1 VLTELGATPSFSAAS
16 ATDVPGSRRTTRTL
30 FFGANCVSVAAVRLV
45 RTTIVLTCTI
55 LLLLTM
61 TPAALAANPIGAE
74 RARAKH
80 VVATVNAMGIALE
93 SVIQRWDGER
103 AALVQV
109 NARLRDANHQLL
121 IAQTNLGAAQH
132 QLEQR
137 LVQLYVSPPPDA
149 IDVLVGAKSLSD
161 LINRVESTQSFSRQ
175 DRAIASAAL
184 RFRTQVRRR
193 KLQLQREQRN
203 RERLIAQLDAEHTR
217 IANGIA
223 EQKRLLATIHETIST
238 LQAQAAARARRRAAA
253 ERARIARQV
262 AAARREAAAQ
272 AVQPQPTVVLPAPPQ
287 PPAPTPDPTTTT
299 TPAPPPAPAATPPPQ
314 PTTHAD
320 AASIAARYLG
330 VPYVWGGA
338 SPSGFD
344 CSGLV
349 MYVYAQLGV
358 SLPHY
363 TVSQWSA
370 TTPIPT
376 SALAPGDLVFFDGLS
391 HVGIYIGNG
400 QFIHAP
406 HTGTVVQIA
415 SLSGYWAAHLDGAR
429 RVPG

>member
-1 VLTELGATPSFSAAS
+1 
-16 ATDVPGSRRTTRTL
+16 
-30 FFGANCVSVAAVRLV
+30 VRLV

-55 LLLLTM
+55 LLLLTSAP
-61 TPAALAANPIGAE
+61 TAPAANPIGAE
-74 RARAKH
+74 RARAKR
-80 VVATVNAMGIALE
+80 VEAKVNAMGVALE
-93 SVIQRWDGER
+93 SVIQQWDGER
-103 AALVQV
+103 SALMQV
-109 NARLRDANHQLL
+109 NARLRDANQQLN
-121 IAQTNLGAAQH
+121 IAQTNLHAAQH
-132 QLEQR
+132 QLEKR
-137 LVQLYVSPPPDA
+137 LVQLYVSPPPGA

-161 LINRVESTQSFSRQ
+161 LINRIESTQSFSRQ
-175 DRAIASAAL
+175 DRAIAATAL
-184 RFRTQVRRR
+184 RFRTQVSRR
-193 KLQLQREQRN
+193 KRQLQREQRN

-217 IANGIA
+217 IANSIA

-253 ERARIARQV
+253 ERARIARRV
-262 AAARREAAAQ
+262 ELARREAAAQ
-272 AVQPQPTVVLPAPPQ
+272 VIQPQPTAVLPAPPQ
-287 PPAPTPDPTTTT
+287 PPPAPEPTTTT
-299 TPAPPPAPAATPPPQ
+299 SPPAPAPPAPAPAPAPVPPPA

-363 TVSQWSA
+363 TVSQWNA

-400 QFIHAP
+400 EFIHAP

-415 SLSGYWAAHLDGAR
+415 SLSGYWVAHLDGAR

>member
-1 VLTELGATPSFSAAS
+1 M
-16 ATDVPGSRRTTRTL
+16 
-30 FFGANCVSVAAVRLV
+30 
-45 RTTIVLTCTI
+45 IVLTCTI
-55 LLLLTM
+55 LLLLTSA
-61 TPAALAANPIGAE
+61 PAAPAANPISAE
-74 RARAKH
+74 RTRAKR
-80 VVATVNAMGIALE
+80 VEAKVNAMGIALE

-103 AALVQV
+103 NALLQV
-109 NARLRDANHQLL
+109 NARLRDANRQLR
-121 IAQTNLGAAQH
+121 IAQTNLHAAQH
-132 QLEQR
+132 QLERR
-137 LVQLYVSPPPDA
+137 LVELYVSPPPDT

-161 LINRVESTQSFSRQ
+161 LINRIESTQVFSQQ
-175 DRAIASAAL
+175 DRAIAMAAL
-184 RFRTQVRRR
+184 RFRTQVNRR
-193 KLQLQREQRN
+193 KHQLQREQRN
-203 RERLIAQLDAEHTR
+203 RERLIAQLDAEQGR
-217 IANGIA
+217 IANSIA

-238 LQAQAAARARRRAAA
+238 LQAQAAARARRRAVQ

-262 AAARREAAAQ
+262 ALARREAAAQ
-272 AVQPQPTVVLPAPPQ
+272 AVQPQPTAVLPAPPE
-287 PPAPTPDPTTTT
+287 PPAPGTTSATT
-299 TPAPPPAPAATPPPQ
+299 APPAAPTPSPAPAPTPPPQ

-320 AASIAARYLG
+320 AASIAGRYLG

-363 TVSQWSA
+363 TVSQWNA
-370 TTPIPT
+370 TMAIPT

>member
-1 VLTELGATPSFSAAS
+1 MFS
-16 ATDVPGSRRTTRTL
+16 G
-30 FFGANCVSVAAVRLV
+30 GNCVSVAPVRLV

-55 LLLLTM
+55 LLLLTL
-61 TPAALAANPIGAE
+61 TPAAPAANPIGAE
-74 RARAKH
+74 RARAKR
-80 VVATVNAMGIALE
+80 VEAQVNAMGVALE
-93 SVIQRWDGER
+93 SVIQRWDGAR

-109 NARLRDANHQLL
+109 NARLRDANNQLH
-121 IAQTNLGAAQH
+121 IAQTNLHAAQS

-161 LINRVESTQSFSRQ
+161 LINRIESTQSFSQQ

-184 RFRTQVRRR
+184 RFRTQVSRR
-193 KLQLQREQRN
+193 KTQLQREQRN
-203 RERLIAQLDAEHTR
+203 RERLIVQLDAEHTR
-217 IANGIA
+217 IANSIA
-223 EQKRLLATIHETIST
+223 AQKRLLATIHETIST
-238 LQAQAAARARRRAAA
+238 LQAQAAVRARRRAAA

-262 AAARREAAAQ
+262 ELARREAAAQ

-287 PPAPTPDPTTTT
+287 PPATTPDPTTTT
-299 TPAPPPAPAATPPPQ
+299 TPPGAPAPTPPPA

-363 TVSQWSA
+363 TVSQWNA

>member
-1 VLTELGATPSFSAAS
+1 
-16 ATDVPGSRRTTRTL
+16 L
-30 FFGANCVSVAAVRLV
+30 FQGANCASLAPVRLV
-45 RTTIVLTCTI
+45 RTTIVLSCTI
-55 LLLLTM
+55 LLLLTI
-61 TPAALAANPIGAE
+61 TPTAPAANPIGAE
-74 RARAKH
+74 RVRAQRVEAR
-80 VVATVNAMGIALE
+80 VNAMGVALE

-103 AALVQV
+103 DALLQV
-109 NARLRDANHQLL
+109 NARLRDANHQLR
-121 IAQTNLGAAQH
+121 IAQTNLHAAQH
-132 QLEQR
+132 ALEQR
-137 LVQLYVSPPPDA
+137 LLQLYVSPPPDT

-161 LINRVESTQSFSRQ
+161 LINRIESTQSFSRQ
-175 DRAIASAAL
+175 DRAMAAAAL
-184 RFRTQVRRR
+184 RFRTEVGRRIR
-193 KLQLQREQRN
+193 QLRREQRN
-203 RERLIAQLDAEHTR
+203 RERLVAQLDAEHTR
-217 IANGIA
+217 ITNGIA

-238 LQAQAAARARRRAAA
+238 LQAQAAVRARRRAAA

-262 AAARREAAAQ
+262 ALARREAAAQ
-272 AVQPQPTVVLPAPPQ
+272 AVQPQPTAVLPAPPQ
-287 PPAPTPDPTTTT
+287 PPAPEPTTT
-299 TPAPPPAPAATPPPQ
+299 TPASPTAPAPASTPSPPPQ

-363 TVSQWSA
+363 TVSQWNA
-370 TTPIPT
+370 TTSIPT

-391 HVGIYIGNG
+391 HVGIYIGGG